1 MTTKKKKHRI
11 LLWSILIA
19 IILWGVAVNVNY
31 LWQNPFAN
39 YEKITDFGKNK
50 KHENLQNHAMALLF
64 YNERSENKNKLATY
78 LRHFDNYKK
87 QEIKML
93 LIDNNKTPEYQ
104 NFLHSLFSE
113 ILSQDKYRQAL
124 IVFNGAESEDFAALI
139 KDFLKLEQIEVGDFS
154 KQDIAVEEKINKAL
168 QEEGNLVI
176 MPADLSSIILPQKD
190 DTLVNEA
197 IYFAQ
202 QYSLK
207 ANVVDTIDTQ
217 LSDFADV
224 SSLLEE
230 YDLKSGEI
238 IEQQKKALK
247 LYAEKY
253 GSQLMQFLRQKLQGK
268 ENIKL
273 KDEHFYD
280 RGNIYVEV
288 VADNVLLTAVRKNSA
303 VITALRDIAEQFLPK
318 IKNDQIKSIK
328 IYLLT
333 DLEYVEDPHQM
344 LQSGFLAADDGV
356 WVEYRHLFGLIT
368 SDKRL
373 ASADSWLNILHQAA
387 GIPDMVVAE
396 DVKYYKFKTVEIEYE
411 N

>member
-1 MTTKKKKHRI
+1 MIVSPLI
-11 LLWSILIA
+11 L
-19 IILWGVAVNVNY
+19 
-31 LWQNPFAN
+31 
-39 YEKITDFGKNK
+39 K
-50 KHENLQNHAMALLF
+50 
-64 YNERSENKNKLATY
+64 
-78 LRHFDNYKK
+78 
-87 QEIKML
+87 
-93 LIDNNKTPEYQ
+93 
-104 NFLHSLFSE
+104 
-113 ILSQDKYRQAL
+113 
-124 IVFNGAESEDFAALI
+124 
-139 KDFLKLEQIEVGDFS
+139 FLKF
-154 KQDIAVEEKINKAL
+154 KHNKAL
-168 QEEGNLVI
+168 QEEGNLVV
-176 MPADLSSIILPQKD
+176 MPADLSSIISPQKD
-190 DTLVNEA
+190 DLLVNEA

-217 LSDFADV
+217 LSDSADV
-224 SSLLEE
+224 SLLFGE

-303 VITALRDIAEQFLPK
+303 VITALRDIAEQFSSK
-318 IKNDQIKSIK
+318 IKNNQIKSIK

-344 LQSGFLAADDGV
+344 LQFGFLAADDGV